1 MMISVVT
8 GDPDGGEVGDP
19 VDGPVGGE
27 VGDPVDGP
35 VGGEVGD
42 PVDGPVGGEVGDP
55 VDGPVGGSVGTKGR
69 WAHCHSRNWLLAG
82 ERLVNESS
90 SVMERAWCTQ
100 FT

>member
-1 MMISVVT
+1 MMISVMT
-8 GDPDGGEVGDP
+8 GDPD
-19 VDGPVGGE
+19 GGE

-69 WAHCHSRNWLLAG
+69 WAHCRSRNWLLAG

-100 FT
+100 FI